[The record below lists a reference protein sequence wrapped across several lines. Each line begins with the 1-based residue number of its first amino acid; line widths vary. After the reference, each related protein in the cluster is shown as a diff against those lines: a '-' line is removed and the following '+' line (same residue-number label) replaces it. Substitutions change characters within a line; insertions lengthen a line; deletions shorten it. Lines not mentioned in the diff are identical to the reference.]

1 MSKQQNNFRQEW
13 WDLIMERFDNID
25 KKQDMLAAD
34 IISIK
39 EKMKWVFGF
48 AAAFSIFFG
57 VAWQIVKDKVG
68 KWL

>member
-1 MSKQQNNFRQEW
+1 M
-13 WDLIMERFDNID
+13 MERFDNID

-68 KWL
+68 RWL